1 MGPTGAIYVGSLGK
15 RGPVTKKNQFEQER
29 TVYYHWVEQPKVYAI
44 SETTCTVIWES
55 PVGGSVVSSPSI
67 GQDLTIYVGA
77 SNGSVYAIDHLTGK
91 HKWVFKTG
99 GPVLTTPAIGNNGV
113 IYVGSNDGKLYA
125 LNPDGTKKWIWDRN
139 KGKPNRPGTIQDI
152 WGGSDRCSGNSITSS
167 PTIGPDGVI
176 YFLCNNGKLYAVK
189 SGATKAADSPW
200 PMFGQNSRHTYS
212 ARFPYISDSRP
223 PGIEK
228 PWTYNINRESIDRI
242 YISKP
247 YAVIKKAFGIPFYSE
262 GRLWRY
268 DGMAVAGWDGRGQGR
283 SIGGSVWFQF
293 HHGAVEKVYV
303 KKDPNLLPI
312 SRSRA
317 TLWSIGTQPGRKNI
331 YSLLLGKTAE
341 DVNRLL
347 GSPDH
352 SIVSAKKG
360 LAGVVKRAQIPKR
373 HFFTYRLDVT
383 NEKGKPMS
391 SITVF
396 VDYNNKVG
404 RVYTR

>member
-1 MGPTGAIYVGSLGK
+1 MG
-15 RGPVTKKNQFEQER
+15 
-29 TVYYHWVEQPKVYAI
+29 
-44 SETTCTVIWES
+44 
-55 PVGGSVVSSPSI
+55 
-67 GQDLTIYVGA
+67 
-77 SNGSVYAIDHLTGK
+77 
-91 HKWVFKTG
+91 
-99 GPVLTTPAIGNNGV
+99 
-113 IYVGSNDGKLYA
+113 
-125 LNPDGTKKWIWDRN
+125 
-139 KGKPNRPGTIQDI
+139 
-152 WGGSDRCSGNSITSS
+152 
-167 PTIGPDGVI
+167 
-176 YFLCNNGKLYAVK
+176 
-189 SGATKAADSPW
+189 
-200 PMFGQNSRHTYS
+200 
-212 ARFPYISDSRP
+212 
-223 PGIEK
+223 
-228 PWTYNINRESIDRI
+228 
-242 YISKP
+242 
-247 YAVIKKAFGIPFYSE
+247 
-262 GRLWRY
+262 
-268 DGMAVAGWDGRGQGR
+268 VAGWDGRGQGR